1 MIFLFIFWT
10 SYGHRKGPK
19 LLPWDWDE
27 NIFFVSQMS
36 IKCQNFSP
44 KIQLWKNWPFVRES
58 NGVLFSN
65 THQTVVRWPWH
76 DMISFFYSFLVV
88 EKSCKVF
95 LFKSWHGKKIAWGSS
110 KQMIHTVS
118 SAIGLKH
125 QRVRSSHSKSGF
137 FCPTLRWLSNSR
149 KLIKKHTVHHSIK
162 NNT

>member
-1 MIFLFIFWT
+1 
-10 SYGHRKGPK
+10 
-19 LLPWDWDE
+19 
-27 NIFFVSQMS
+27 MS

-110 KQMIHTVS
+110 KQMIHTVCVWRALAPS
-118 SAIGLKH
+118 YMVWVYWNFTSFLQWFSYFLFLCENCFRKERRQISVTQSKPRGYLGSYLAI
-125 QRVRSSHSKSGF
+125 R
-137 FCPTLRWLSNSR
+137 
-149 KLIKKHTVHHSIK
+149 
-162 NNT
+162 

>member
-1 MIFLFIFWT
+1 MFLKFLFISWL

-19 LLPWDWDE
+19 VLPWDWDE

-110 KQMIHTVS
+110 KQMIHTVWILS
-118 SAIGLKH
+118 LNRNVIYRPFH
-125 QRVRSSHSKSGF
+125 VQF
-137 FCPTLRWLSNSR
+137 LSNR
-149 KLIKKHTVHHSIK
+149 FLHIPRGNQHQPQ
-162 NNT
+162 

>member
-1 MIFLFIFWT
+1 MIFLLISWL

-19 LLPWDWDE
+19 VLPWDRDE

-36 IKCQNFSP
+36 IKCENFSP

-76 DMISFFYSFLVV
+76 VMISFLYSYLVV

-110 KQMIHTVS
+110 KQMIHTVPS
-118 SAIGLKH
+118 YEPWETEIFHFGYISRRKIFAWKQL
-125 QRVRSSHSKSGF
+125 
-137 FCPTLRWLSNSR
+137 LRPLFDN
-149 KLIKKHTVHHSIK
+149 
-162 NNT
+162 

>member
-1 MIFLFIFWT
+1 
-10 SYGHRKGPK
+10 
-19 LLPWDWDE
+19 
-27 NIFFVSQMS
+27 MS

-110 KQMIHTVS
+110 KQMIHTVHNKIVLLALTQIVKILNLITKS
-118 SAIGLKH
+118 WQEKYRCGWWLKWKLMTCDEGI
-125 QRVRSSHSKSGF
+125 QPLLQNFSPLQTIFDTFDVMTNEIVIIS
-137 FCPTLRWLSNSR
+137 TNDESNC
-149 KLIKKHTVHHSIK
+149 
-162 NNT
+162 NN